1 MNRDRSPIVLAPH
14 GGFTLLEVMISI
26 AILGMGLLALL
37 SLHHQSMQSVIA
49 AQDETRAA
57 MLAQVVMTNAE
68 LQRYPD
74 DGATHG
80 DFHELYPNKYPNY
93 SWARIVTESGIFPD
107 VRKVR
112 VIIYYGVNSSRSF
125 AITEFLHNPIPPE
138 EMQQMQGNAARQG
151 GAPVGQMAP
160 PTQ

>member
-1 MNRDRSPIVLAPH
+1 MNRSASSIGLRSR
-14 GGFTLLEVMISI
+14 GGFTLLEVMVAI

-37 SLHHQSMQSVIA
+37 SLHHQSMQSVIG

-74 DGATHG
+74 DGSTHG
-80 DFHELYPNKYPNY
+80 DFHDVYPNKYPNFR
-93 SWARIVTESGIFPD
+93 WERIVTESGIFPD

-112 VIIYYGVNSSRSF
+112 VIIYYGANSSRTF
-125 AITEFLHNPIPPE
+125 AISEFLHNPIPPE
-138 EMQQMQGNAARQG
+138 EMQQMQGNPAQHG

-160 PTQ
+160 PPQ

>member
-1 MNRDRSPIVLAPH
+1 MNRDRAASASESR

-57 MLAQVVMTNAE
+57 MLAQVVMSDAE

-74 DGATHG
+74 DGTSHG
-80 DFHELYPNKYPNY
+80 DFHEMYPNKYPNY
-93 SWARIVTESGIFPD
+93 RWERIVTESGIFPD

-112 VIIYYGVNSSRSF
+112 VVIYYGANSARSF
-125 AITEFLHNPIPPE
+125 SISEFLHNPIPPE
-138 EMQQMQGNAARQG
+138 EMQQLQGNPAQQG
-151 GAPVGQMAP
+151 GAPTGQMSR

>member
-1 MNRDRSPIVLAPH
+1 MNRSLAPIVL
-14 GGFTLLEVMISI
+14 GSRRGFTLLEVMIAI

-57 MLAQVVMTNAE
+57 MLAQIVMSNAE

-74 DGATHG
+74 DGTTRG
-80 DFHELYPNKYPNY
+80 DFHELHQNEYRNY
-93 SWARIVTESGIFPD
+93 RWQRIVTESGIFPD

-112 VIIYYGVNSSRSF
+112 VIIYYGMNSSRSF
-125 AITEFLHNPIPPE
+125 AISEFLHNPIPPE
-138 EMQQMQGNAARQG
+138 EMQQLQSNPTQQG
-151 GAPVGQMAP
+151 GAPTGPMSRP
-160 PTQ
+160 PQ

>member
-1 MNRDRSPIVLAPH
+1 MIRNRAPIDSLSPS
-14 GGFTLLEVMISI
+14 GFTLLEVMVSI

-49 AQDETRAA
+49 AQNETRAA
-57 MLAQVVMTNAE
+57 MLAQVVMSDAE

-74 DGATHG
+74 DGTTHG

-93 SWARIVTESGIFPD
+93 TWQRIVTESGIFPD

-112 VIIYYGVNSSRSF
+112 VIIYYGANGSRSF

-138 EMQQMQGNAARQG
+138 EMQQMQGGPAQQG

-160 PTQ
+160 PPQ